1 MFDTSV
7 VLGINNSNSWD
18 REVVIPDNVNSLK
31 RVVQEMKKLLKV
43 NWQ

>member
-7 VLGINNSNSWD
+7 VLDINNSNSWD
-18 REVVIPDNVNSLK
+18 RGVVIPDNVNSLK